1 MKLSK
6 NPLFRLRT
14 VAALLAA
21 AMLGGALLSCG
32 TPEEN
37 EEKPSET
44 IAATQS
50 TVTGNQESIETEE
63 EAEIKVEH
71 DLPAELDYGKD
82 EVVIVSR
89 YREGWTSGEI
99 AVEKITNEPV
109 NDSVYERNVNVE
121 EELNVKIKS
130 IEEDNPDPTTL
141 MTQISTNI
149 KSGSGDY
156 DIVACAAYV
165 TVNEAISGTFA
176 NLRQTEYLDFDK
188 PYWSQGYN
196 EVMEYQ
202 GAQYTVTGSMVLSLY
217 RFAFITTF
225 NKRLFTETQVE
236 FPYDMVKN
244 KQWTLDYQ
252 TSLVP
257 LFHYDN
263 DGTPDDENDLY
274 GLVTTNYISVDPYW
288 SSCDVPIIRKDSNGF
303 YEFVF
308 DSEKLYNVTEKTM
321 KLFYGTDGSTYVYEH
336 YGLDDEQNDIRKMF
350 SLGNAA
356 MATVRIMELESPD
369 MRQMEDEF
377 GVLPMPKYDE
387 AQADYKTLL
396 HDQFT
401 VMAVP
406 TTVTGNRLDEM
417 SAVLECMASEGHK
430 LVRPAYYESALR
442 YKYMKDP
449 ESWEMMD
456 IIIENIYIDAGI
468 VYTNALSSFHDQ
480 FRQIMVSKNNTVASS
495 YKAKIKSAERAL
507 KKMVDKLDK
516 IVNQG

>member
-1 MKLSK
+1 MSILQHIKH
-6 NPLFRLRT
+6 PHLRWIS
-14 VAALLAA
+14 ALLAV
-21 AMLGGALLSCG
+21 AMLSASFASCG
-32 TPEEN
+32 EPIDE
-37 EEKPSET
+37 SET
-44 IAATQS
+44 NETVATTDAPAA
-50 TVTGNQESIETEE
+50 TEE
-63 EAEIKVEH
+63 ETELIVEH
-71 DLPAELDYGKD
+71 DLPEELDYGKD

-109 NDSVYERNVNVE
+109 NDAVYERNVAVE
-121 EELNVKIKS
+121 DELNIKINS
-130 IEEDNPDPTTL
+130 LEENNHDPSAL

-165 TVNEAISGTFA
+165 TVNEALNGTFA
-176 NLRQTEYLDFDK
+176 DLRKTEYLDFEK

-202 GAQYTVTGSMVLSLY
+202 GTQHTVTGSMVLSLY

-225 NKRLFTETQVE
+225 NKHLFTEAQVE
-236 FPYDMVKN
+236 YPYDAVKN
-244 KQWTLDYQ
+244 NEWTLDYQ

-263 DGTPDDENDLY
+263 DGTPDDENDVY
-274 GLVTTNYISVDPYW
+274 GLVTAPYISVDPYW
-288 SSCDVPIIRKDSNGF
+288 SSCDVPIIGRSEDGG
-303 YEFVF
+303 YEIVF
-308 DSEKLYNVTEKTM
+308 DTNKLHSVTEKLI
-321 KLFYGTDGSTYVYEH
+321 KLFYGSDGGTYTYEH
-336 YGLDDEQNDIRKMF
+336 YGLDEEQNDIRLMF
-350 SLGNAA
+350 STGNAA
-356 MATVRIMELESPD
+356 MATLRIMELESGD
-369 MRQMEDEF
+369 MRQMTDEF

-387 AQADYKTLL
+387 AQDGYKTLL

-401 VMAVP
+401 VMAIP
-406 TTVTGNRLDEM
+406 TTVTGERLDQM
-417 SAVLECMASEGHK
+417 SAVLECMAAEGYK

-456 IIIENIYIDAGI
+456 IIIDNIYIDAGI

-480 FRQIMVSKNNTVASS
+480 LRQIMTAKQNTVTSS
-495 YKAKIKSAERAL
+495 YRSKIQSAKRAL
-507 KKMVDKLDK
+507 TKMTAKLDDL
-516 IVNQG
+516 VARGA